1 MKKVLT
7 LVSAVTLGLGTSS
20 ATVAHPTTS
29 AAKAPA
35 STGIVPPQS
44 ITINGDVATPRT
56 LKWPELAILP
66 QQTMTVTIDGVS
78 HVEKGPSLIDVI
90 GLATPNIVA
99 CSRNDALR
107 WWIQVTNKS
116 GQAAVFGR
124 GEVDTGFGNRPAI
137 LSISE
142 DGKFLTT
149 TSGPRLIVQGDAS
162 SAPDLRNV
170 VMVTTRR
177 AVQGLPV
184 SGCPTTPNLFT
195 PSVPSL
201 VLNGDLKT
209 PQTLAFSQLQGMTQA
224 SQTVSFLSGTTPT
237 TTAEVGP
244 TLSDVLAKAAPN
256 FKSSCPDDKLRWYV
270 EITGSDGY
278 ASILSYSELD
288 PGIGNRNPLVSLT
301 ENGVSLLNAGPRV
314 VQNGDVRGG
323 RLVSGSV
330 AVSVFRVAPRVPV
343 AGC

>member
-1 MKKVLT
+1 MKKLLI
-7 LVSAVTLGLGTSS
+7 LVSAVALALGTTS
-20 ATVAHPTTS
+20 AAVAH

-35 STGIVPPQS
+35 STGIVPSQS
-44 ITINGDVATPRT
+44 IAINGDVATPRT

-66 QQTMTVTIDGVS
+66 QQTKTVTIDGAT
-78 HVEKGPSLIDVI
+78 HVEKGPSLLDVI

-99 CSRNDALR
+99 CSRNDSLR
-107 WWIQVTNKS
+107 WWIMVTNQS

-149 TSGPRLIVQGDAS
+149 TSGPRLIVQGDAG
-162 SAPDLRNV
+162 SARDFRNV

-177 AVQGLPV
+177 AVPGLPV

-195 PSVPSL
+195 PSVASL

-209 PQTLAFSQLQGMTQA
+209 PQTLTFSQLQGMTHVG
-224 SQTVSFLSGTTPT
+224 QTVSFLSGTTPT
-237 TTAEVGP
+237 TATEVGP
-244 TLSDVLAKAAPN
+244 TLAEVLAKAAPN

-288 PGIGNRNPLVSLT
+288 PSIGNRNPLVSLT
-301 ENGVSLLNAGPRV
+301 ENGVSLVNAGPRV
-314 VQNGDVRGG
+314 VQSGDVRGG

-330 AVSVFRVAPRVPV
+330 ALSVLRVAPRVPI